1 MLKRTYK
8 AENGDTR
15 YTLEFFH
22 EAERD
27 LAARRIETWNEKMLQ
42 LFTIG
47 HELLLNGRSLQS
59 FGDSWEARIRE
70 TVGGELISWGQI
82 LLMQN
87 EDEEL
92 IEGLRRLVHEMDLK
106 KQKMEDEDG

>member
-8 AENGDTR
+8 AKNGDTR

-27 LAARRIETWNEKMLQ
+27 LAASRIETWNEKMLQ
-42 LFTIG
+42 LFTLG
-47 HELLLNGRSLQS
+47 HELVLNGRSLLA
-59 FGDSWEARIRE
+59 FGENQEARIRE
-70 TVGGELISWGQI
+70 WVGGELIEWGQL
-82 LLMQN
+82 LLMRN

-92 IEGLRRLVHEMDLK
+92 IAGLRRLVREMDLK
-106 KQKMEDEDG
+106 KEKMEE